1 MATVRSLVTDAL
13 IEIGAYGQDETPTA
27 SDAQLAL
34 RWFQR
39 QLDAWSAERQ
49 TMAIQKVVPFTMPSG
64 TSTVTIGPGGDVD
77 TVRPTWLDRLTYVN
91 PGSSPAQETD
101 VALLDPDMFAAIGIK
116 ALQSNYPQ
124 QAYYQTSLDTVLGS
138 LFVWPQVVTD
148 VDMVLYFPAGIGVPA
163 TLDDILLGPPGY
175 QEAYVYQLAERLL
188 TPFAVQN
195 PTIVGSVRANS
206 ERAFARMKR
215 PNMQPGQL
223 GLDPALVPT
232 GGGYDVYS
240 DTYRH

>member
-1 MATVRSLVTDAL
+1 MDAL
-13 IEIGAYGQDETPTA
+13 IEIGAIGQGETPA
-27 SDAQLAL
+27 AADAQLAL

-49 TMAIQKVVPFTMPSG
+49 TMAIQKVLPFTWPPGESIQ
-64 TSTVTIGPGGDVD
+64 SIGPGGDID
-77 TVRPTWLDRLTYVN
+77 AVRPTWLDTLNYIN
-91 PGSSPAQETD
+91 PGSSPAQEVP
-101 VALLDPDMFAAIGIK
+101 VALVDPDIFAAIRIK
-116 ALQSNYPQ
+116 GLQSNYPQ
-124 QAYYQTSLDTVLGS
+124 QAYYTTDQDTVLGT
-138 LFVWPQVVTD
+138 LFVWPQPVTD
-148 VDMVLYFPAGIGVPA
+148 LDMVAYYPVGVGVPA

-223 GLDPALVPT
+223 GVDAALVPYG
-232 GGGYDVYS
+232 GGGYNVFS
-240 DTYRH
+240 NTWSGRSGR